1 MTKKLSILAATVL
14 ASATLISC
22 GGGDAITPGG
32 SLFTNAPSTVTL
44 NPGAE
49 VSYRLNG
56 GSPLYSASSGNNTIV
71 TARVV
76 GGELIL
82 TGVSVGSTSVS
93 IVDTQGSKITLT
105 VAVGGSGTGGPLFT
119 NAPSAVVLDAAS
131 SATYSLGG
139 GRPPYSAVSG
149 NTNVVKAT
157 VDTDKL
163 TLTAMSPGDTSIAVS
178 DAAGAKVNVNVTI
191 SAQGVGAPI
200 SLTPASLEV
209 GNCTTRIPFLFS
221 GGIPPYTVLSSDNF
235 DVPVSS
241 PISLGDGRFYF
252 FADVHWPYP
261 IINNLPPFR
270 SNQTLTVLDSQSRTA
285 VAIVSTPEPTSAC
298 PSNPLLTI
306 SPESANFRMSQ
317 NLAFQVS
324 GGPATRSA
332 PTVTFADAGVAE
344 VVAVTVDPA
353 IAITV
358 RACGAEGS
366 NTAICPVRRSTLM
379 TVATSDGQRATV
391 VINVLPQP

>member
-1 MTKKLSILAATVL
+1 MAKTLSILAAAVL

-22 GGGDAITPGG
+22 GGGGDAITTGG
-32 SLFTNAPSTVTL
+32 SLFTNAPDVVTL
-44 NPGAE
+44 DPGTEATYKL
-49 VSYRLNG
+49 SG
-56 GSPLYSASSGNNTIV
+56 GSPLYSASSGNSNVV
-71 TARVV
+71 TARVD
-76 GGELIL
+76 GGRLIL

-93 IVDTQGSKITLT
+93 VVDTQGSKLTLR
-105 VAVGGSGTGGPLFT
+105 VSVGAQGAPGRPLFT

-139 GRPPYSAVSG
+139 GSPPYSAVSG
-149 NTNVVKAT
+149 NTNIVKAT
-157 VDTDKL
+157 VDTNKL
-163 TLTAMSPGDTSIAVS
+163 TLTAMSPGNTSIAVS
-178 DAAGAKVNVNVTI
+178 DAEGAKVNINVTI

-261 IINNLPPFR
+261 IFLNLPPFR

-285 VAIVSTPEPTSAC
+285 VATVTTPEPTSAC

-306 SPESANFRMSQ
+306 SPESANFRTSEI
-317 NLAFQVS
+317 LAFQVL

-332 PTVTFADAGVAE
+332 PIVTFADAGVAE
-344 VVAVTVDPA
+344 VVTVNVTENT
-353 IAITV
+353 ITITV
-358 RACGAEGS
+358 RAVS
-366 NTAICPVRRSTLM
+366 NVRASTLM
-379 TVATSDGQRATV
+379 TVATADGQRATV
-391 VINVLPQP
+391 VINVLPQL